1 MDMRASGT
9 FREEAHVQFEQG
21 KFPRWKR
28 AIDIL
33 GALVGLIL
41 FSPIIVIVSFIIFV
55 TDGRP
60 LFFYQDRL
68 GLGGETFH
76 IFKFRSMRRD
86 AEETLRGNPIIYKKY
101 VSNNYKL
108 PEGEDPR
115 ITKIGLFLRK
125 TSLDELP
132 QFWNVLIGDM
142 SLVGPRPIV
151 QTELNEYASKR
162 HRFLSMKPGITGV
175 WQVSGRS
182 ALKYP
187 ERVDVELSYLD
198 KQGIT
203 FDIAVLVRTV
213 YCVFKRKG
221 AF

>member
-1 MDMRASGT
+1 MNMQASKAL
-9 FREEAHVQFEQG
+9 REEAQVQFEEI
-21 KFPRWKR
+21 KFPAWKR
-28 AIDIL
+28 MIDIL

-41 FSPIIVIVSFIIFV
+41 CSPIIVIVSLVIFV

-60 LFFYQDRL
+60 IFFSQERL

-86 AEETLRGNPIIYKKY
+86 AEEILRGNRAIYNKY
-101 VSNNYKL
+101 ISNNYKL

-115 ITKIGLFLRK
+115 ITRIGLFLRK

-151 QTELNEYASKR
+151 RNELNEYGNKSNL
-162 HRFLSMKPGITGV
+162 FLRMKPGITGV

-182 ALKYP
+182 DLKYP
-187 ERVDVELSYLD
+187 ERADVELSYLE
-198 KQGIT
+198 KQRLA
-203 FDIAVLVRTV
+203 FDIAVLFRTV

>member
-1 MDMRASGT
+1 MNMRASEVL
-9 FREEAHVQFEQG
+9 REEAHVQVEDR
-21 KFPRWKR
+21 KFPRLKR
-28 AIDIL
+28 IIDII

-41 FSPIIVIVSFIIFV
+41 FSPFIIIVSFIIFI

-60 LFFYQDRL
+60 IFFSQGRL
-68 GLGGETFH
+68 GLGGKTFH

-86 AEETLRGNPIIYKKY
+86 AEEILRSNPFIYKKY

-142 SLVGPRPIV
+142 SLVGPRPII
-151 QTELNEYASKR
+151 QAELNEYGSKR
-162 HRFLSMKPGITGV
+162 FLFLSMKPGITGV

-182 ALKYP
+182 DIKYP
-187 ERVDVELSYLD
+187 ERVTLELSYLD

-203 FDIAVLVRTV
+203 FDIGILFRTV
-213 YCVFKRKG
+213 YSVFKRKG

>member
-1 MDMRASGT
+1 MNMRAS
-9 FREEAHVQFEQG
+9 EVLQKEAQVQFEER
-21 KFPRWKR
+21 KFPGWKR
-28 AIDIL
+28 MIDII

-41 FSPIIVIVSFIIFV
+41 FSPIIVVVSFIIYV

-60 LFFYQDRL
+60 IFFSQDRL

-76 IFKFRSMRRD
+76 IYKFRSMRRD
-86 AEETLRGNPIIYKKY
+86 AEEVLRGNPVIYNKY

-108 PEGEDPR
+108 PEGQDPR
-115 ITKIGLFLRK
+115 ITKIGFFLRK

-132 QFWNVLIGDM
+132 QFWNVLIGNM

-151 QTELNEYASKR
+151 QAELNEYGSKR
-162 HRFLSMKPGITGV
+162 FLFLNMKPGITGV

-182 ALKYP
+182 DLKYP
-187 ERVDVELSYLD
+187 ERVDVELSYLE
-198 KQGIT
+198 KQGMT
-203 FDIAVLVRTV
+203 FDIAVLFRTV

-221 AF
+221 AL

>member
-1 MDMRASGT
+1 MNIRASEGL
-9 FREEAHVQFEQG
+9 RDEACVQFEER
-21 KFPRWKR
+21 KFPGWKR
-28 AIDIL
+28 MIDIL

-41 FSPIIVIVSFIIFV
+41 FSPTMVIISFLIYV

-60 LFFYQDRL
+60 IFFSQDRL

-86 AEETLRGNPIIYKKY
+86 AEETLRSNPVIYNKY
-101 VSNNYKL
+101 ISNNYKL

-125 TSLDELP
+125 TSLDEIP

-142 SLVGPRPIV
+142 SMVGPRPIV
-151 QTELNEYASKR
+151 QEELSEYGSKR
-162 HRFLSMKPGITGV
+162 YLFLGMKPGITGV

-182 ALKYP
+182 DLKYP
-187 ERVDVELSYLD
+187 ERAAVELSYLD
-198 KQGIT
+198 KQRIT
-203 FDIAVLVRTV
+203 YDIAILFRTA